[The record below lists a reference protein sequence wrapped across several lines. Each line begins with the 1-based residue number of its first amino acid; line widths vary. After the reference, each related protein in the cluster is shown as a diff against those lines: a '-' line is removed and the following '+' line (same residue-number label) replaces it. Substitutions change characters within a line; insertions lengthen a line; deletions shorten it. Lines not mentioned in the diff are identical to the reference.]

1 MNCSYGEYSECN
13 NMQKFVRVDFD
24 PDIDS
29 LEESNIKA
37 KKTAPINVKEADKPM
52 YTSKN
57 ASPFY
62 YVYYDYGYD
71 NSLEP
76 NVEYIN
82 PVDRVDN
89 IKRLSEADKKELAIN
104 LKKVGRRAITET
116 GFVVIAKRLFLAV
129 NSLIKNDSRF
139 TTVQQAYHYAIFA
152 KKADSPEI
160 EADEFMDIAE
170 LYIYYN
176 CKRGKTMDADK
187 IISPREF
194 KTILNLCRNYN
205 MPCKPTVFIN
215 MFLDIDTHHYGSWRM
230 DEDLFDRTSIND
242 ALFTT
247 DDRRTILNRK
257 RVNEEP
263 SIIPVD
269 DYYNNVRL
277 CDAIRQANN
286 ADEAYKTL
294 EIQRF
299 IGAEP
304 SLLLH
309 FGVNLSLYLA
319 TYKMLHENAFRI
331 VIEDSLFGNIMDAT
345 SVYNRELNNIVSTI
359 ISSNSVKASDLN
371 LNNEICDYISSDI
384 LSEDDW
390 DVIGRYSWR
399 GPAYYAIITLF
410 LMKKIK
416 DYYNSEFNQTQ
427 INTIAAVIYY
437 YLYPMK
443 IIYNDI
449 FDKIKYDRKTPETA
463 KKYYSFTE
471 HQSTRDLVD
480 FNLLYKI
487 MRQMVN
493 DGDFCSY
500 PREFCVEK
508 AKMLYFS
515 KKYDKE

>member
-1 MNCSYGEYSECN
+1 MNYVYSEYSECN
-13 NMQKFVRVDFD
+13 DTQKFVRVDFD

-29 LEESNIKA
+29 LKEFKAKA
-37 KKTAPINVKEADKPM
+37 KKTAPVNVKEADKPK
-52 YTSKN
+52 TTGKN
-57 ASPFY
+57 TNIFY
-62 YVYYDYGYD
+62 YVYGYD

-76 NVEYIN
+76 DVEYIN
-82 PVDRVDN
+82 PVDRVDS
-89 IKRLSEADKKELAIN
+89 IKCLSDVDKKELAIN
-104 LKKVGRRAITET
+104 LKKVGRKAITET
-116 GFVVIAKRLFLAV
+116 DFIAIAKRLFLAV

-152 KKADSPEI
+152 KKDSSLEI
-160 EADEFMDIAE
+160 QANEFMDIAE

-176 CKRGKTMDADK
+176 CKRRGKTMDVNK

-205 MPCKPTVFIN
+205 MPCRSTVLVN
-215 MFLDIDTHHYGSWRM
+215 MFLEIDSHDYGSWRM
-230 DEDLFDRTSIND
+230 SEDWFDRTPIND

-247 DDRRTILNRK
+247 DDGRTILNRK

-263 SIIPVD
+263 QITPVD

-277 CDAIRQANN
+277 RDAIRQANN

-299 IGAEP
+299 IGAKP
-304 SLLLH
+304 SPLLY
-309 FGVNLSLYLA
+309 FGVDLNLYLA
-319 TYKMLHENAFRI
+319 IYKMRYENAFRI

-345 SVYNRELNNIVSTI
+345 SVYNKELNNIVSTI

-390 DVIGRYSWR
+390 DIIGKYSWR
-399 GPAYYAIITLF
+399 ELAYYAIIILF

-416 DYYNSEFNQTQ
+416 DYYDREFNQTQ
-427 INTIAAVIYY
+427 VNTIAAVIYY

-449 FDKIKYDRKTPETA
+449 FDKIEYDRKTPETA

-471 HQSTRDLVD
+471 HESTRDLVD